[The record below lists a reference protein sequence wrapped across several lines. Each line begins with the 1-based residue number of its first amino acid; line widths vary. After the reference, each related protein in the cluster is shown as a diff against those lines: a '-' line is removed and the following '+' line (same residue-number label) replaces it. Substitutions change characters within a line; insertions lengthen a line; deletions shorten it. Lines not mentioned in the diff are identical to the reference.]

1 MYNIDKQCLP
11 RGVISLVAK
20 QFNYSKTTISK
31 IWTTGQQSIIQQQQQ
46 QEQILQQQNLPH
58 LEKQQQENPL
68 REIAKTVAL
77 SSLAT
82 ASSSSS
88 STQSNYMNNINAN
101 SKNIIIKPI
110 FSMYS
115 KRIYI
120 QKYDVPMMLQKLESI
135 PLIERTSLRKCAELL
150 NVSSSSLHK
159 WIKNYRADYCNN
171 IENQCNNTTTTTTV
185 PVSNYLLDS
194 IPTSTGNDNTTS
206 STTTCNTINSI
217 STSTDNSISINNNN
231 GSTRIDGRSELQH
244 CFERKYILLITTQRA
259 ALLATLHNDNHTC
272 TNDRRNNHRI
282 ID

>member
-1 MYNIDKQCLP
+1 MQDIGSNTNRNLSLTTPVVATTTTPTTATNTTATTMNDSQVQQQQPQPRTSKRLVSFAQKQETKLIQYEKIYNVLQSMYNIDKQCLP

-150 NVSSSSLHK
+150 NFV
-159 WIKNYRADYCNN
+159 
-171 IENQCNNTTTTTTV
+171 
-185 PVSNYLLDS
+185 
-194 IPTSTGNDNTTS
+194 
-206 STTTCNTINSI
+206 
-217 STSTDNSISINNNN
+217 
-231 GSTRIDGRSELQH
+231 TRSY
-244 CFERKYILLITTQRA
+244 FYSFFVT
-259 ALLATLHNDNHTC
+259 
-272 TNDRRNNHRI
+272 RNVVVVIVLGFNK
-282 ID
+282 